1 MKFREF
7 IRQSFSRVLSV
18 DTEFRFDLTK
28 TSPEKV
34 VCFVY
39 KDIFT
44 GEVFRFWEHDKT
56 YSEKHFDYNECLLV
70 SFTATA
76 EYGCYLK
83 LLHGKPRQMWDCF
96 VENKRLYFP
105 FREKG
110 KFGLID
116 TCGFYGIPCMSK
128 EEKDKN
134 MEEYSKKMEE

>member
-1 MKFREF
+1 MRFREF
-7 IRQSFSRVLSV
+7 IKQSFSRVLAV

-76 EYGCYLK
+76 EYGHVSGVRVMSRGEK
-83 LLHGKPRQMWDCF
+83 S
-96 VENKRLYFP
+96 
-105 FREKG
+105 REKG
-110 KFGLID
+110 RAERSGGEEAAARREGLRRELLLEV
-116 TCGFYGIPCMSK
+116 GVAQVLEVLGLGVVLG
-128 EEKDKN
+128 
-134 MEEYSKKMEE
+134 